1 MASSDQGGRKTPGK
15 VVARAVMRLSPRD
28 NVAVALRA
36 LKSGE
41 TVMLDGTPIT
51 IRANIA
57 VGHKL
62 AAQTIEKGAI
72 ILKYSCPIGTATS
85 AIAPGEHVH
94 THNVE
99 SNYLPT
105 YELPK

>member
-1 MASSDQGGRKTPGK
+1 
-15 VVARAVMRLSPRD
+15 
-28 NVAVALRA
+28 
-36 LKSGE
+36 
-41 TVMLDGTPIT
+41 MLDDVPLKVN
-51 IRANIA
+51 RSIA

-62 AAQTIEKGAI
+62 AATAIAKGEI
-72 ILKYSCPIGTATS
+72 ILKYSCPIGTATQ

-105 YELPK
+105 YTLPA

>member
-1 MASSDQGGRKTPGK
+1 MASSDRQ
-15 VVARAVMRLSPRD
+15 VARAVMRLSPPD

-41 TVMLDGTPIT
+41 TVMLDGVA
-51 IRANIA
+51 IRISRNIA

-62 AAQTIEKGAI
+62 AAQAIAKGET
-72 ILKYSCPIGTATS
+72 ILKYSCPIGTAS
-85 AIAPGEHVH
+85 RAIAPGEYVH

-105 YELPK
+105 YTLPT

>member
-1 MASSDQGGRKTPGK
+1 MASSDQDRGNASSNATP
-15 VVARAVMRLSPRD
+15 RAVMRLSPRD

-41 TVMLDGTPIT
+41 TVMLDGVPIT
-51 IRANIA
+51 IRGSIA

-62 AAQTIEKGAI
+62 AAQAIGKGEI

-85 AIAPGEHVH
+85 PIAPGEYVH

-105 YELPK
+105 YQLPK

>member
-1 MASSDQGGRKTPGK
+1 MASSDRDGTKSAGKLTP
-15 VVARAVMRLSPRD
+15 RAVMRLSPRD

-41 TVMLDGTPIT
+41 TVTLDGVPIT
-51 IRANIA
+51 IRGNIA

-62 AAQTIEKGAI
+62 AAQAVEKGEI

-85 AIAPGEHVH
+85 PIAPGEHVH

-105 YELPK
+105 YQIPN